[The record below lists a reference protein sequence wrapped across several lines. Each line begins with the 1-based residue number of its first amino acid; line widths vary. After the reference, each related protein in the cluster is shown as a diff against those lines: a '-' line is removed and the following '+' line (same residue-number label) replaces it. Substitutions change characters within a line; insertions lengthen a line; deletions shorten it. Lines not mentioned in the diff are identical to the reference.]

1 MTTASPAPAPASLA
15 LMKEVLGRVAI
26 GHAMSEDQAEEVFEV
41 IMSGDAT
48 PAQIGG
54 LLMALRVRGE
64 TVDEITGAARIM
76 RAKAL
81 PVEAPA
87 GAIDTCGT
95 GGDGSGTYNI
105 STAAAFVLAGAGVPV
120 AKHGNRALSSKSGS
134 ADVLTALGVKIDAD
148 MALVKES
155 LWENN
160 IGFLMAPRHH
170 NAMRHVAGP
179 RVELGTRTIFNLL
192 GPLANPARTSLQL
205 MGVFASQWVEPMANV
220 LGRLGAERAWVVHGS
235 DGLDELTTTGPT
247 LVGEWKD
254 GKVTLFEVRPE
265 DCGLKRATAADLK
278 GGDAS
283 VNAAALR
290 ALLGGAQGA
299 YRDIVL
305 LNAAAAL
312 VVAGKAADLGQG
324 VALAAESIDSGKA
337 LATLDRM
344 VAITNRE
351 V

>member
-1 MTTASPAPAPASLA
+1 MSNPAAQVPTTLA
-15 LMKEVLGRVAI
+15 LMKEVLGRLAV
-26 GHAMSEDQAEEVFEV
+26 GHTMSEAQSEEVFEV
-41 IMSGDAT
+41 IMSGNAT

-64 TVDEITGAARIM
+64 TVEEITGAARIM

-81 PVEAPA
+81 GMAAPP
-87 GAIDTCGT
+87 GAVDTCGT
-95 GGDGSGTYNI
+95 GGDGSGTFNI
-105 STAAAFVLAGAGVPV
+105 STASAFVVAGCGVPV

-134 ADVLTALGVKIDAD
+134 ADVLAALGIKVDAD

-160 IGFLMAPRHH
+160 LGFLMAPRHH

-192 GPLANPARTSLQL
+192 GPLSNPAGTRFQIV
-205 MGVFASQWVEPMANV
+205 GVFASQWVEPVAEV
-220 LGRLGAERAWVVHGS
+220 LGRLGLERAWVVHGR
-235 DGLDELTTTGPT
+235 DGLDELSTTAPS
-247 LVGEWKD
+247 LVAEWKD
-254 GKVTLFEVRPE
+254 GQVNSFEIRPE
-265 DCGLKRATAADLK
+265 DAGLSRARPEDLK
-278 GGDAS
+278 GGDAA

-290 ALLGGAQGA
+290 SLLAGAKGA

-305 LNAAAAL
+305 LNAAATL
-312 VVAGKAADLGQG
+312 IVAGKAGDLKDG
-324 VALAAESIDSGKA
+324 VALAADSIDSGKA
-337 LATLDRM
+337 RTVLERM

>member
-1 MTTASPAPAPASLA
+1 MSNPAAPVPTTLA
-15 LMKEVLGRVAI
+15 LMKEVLGRLAV
-26 GHAMSEDQAEEVFEV
+26 GHTMSEAQSEEVFEV
-41 IMSGDAT
+41 IMSGNAT

-64 TVDEITGAARIM
+64 TVEEITGAARIM

-81 PVEAPA
+81 GMAAPP
-87 GAIDTCGT
+87 GAVDTCGT
-95 GGDGSGTYNI
+95 GGDGSGTFNI
-105 STAAAFVLAGAGVPV
+105 STASAFVVAGCGVPV

-134 ADVLTALGVKIDAD
+134 ADVLAALGIKVDAD

-160 IGFLMAPRHH
+160 LGFLMAPRHH

-192 GPLANPARTSLQL
+192 GPLSNPAGTRFQIV
-205 MGVFASQWVEPMANV
+205 GVFASQWVEPVAEV
-220 LGRLGAERAWVVHGS
+220 LGRLGLERAWVVHGR
-235 DGLDELTTTGPT
+235 DGLDELSTTAPS
-247 LVGEWKD
+247 LVAEWKD
-254 GKVTLFEVRPE
+254 GRVNSFEIRPE
-265 DCGLKRATAADLK
+265 DAGLSRARPEDLK
-278 GGDAS
+278 GGDAA

-290 ALLGGAQGA
+290 SLLAGAKGA

-305 LNAAAAL
+305 LNAAATL
-312 VVAGKAADLGQG
+312 IVAGKAGDLKDG
-324 VALAAESIDSGKA
+324 VALATASIDSGKA
-337 LATLDRM
+337 RTVLERM